1 MHEPIKNL
9 FSSFSSSLVDEIE
22 KNAVIQE
29 FNAGE
34 VIIRTGQY
42 IKNTVLVISGRIKIY
57 REDDNGGEFFM
68 YYLQPGQAC
77 AISMICATKNETSQI
92 MAKVVEDV
100 ELIMVPLPLMDKWMM
115 QHRTWYEFVIETYR
129 SRFEEVLE
137 VISKSDLLKKNAV
150 EIKKQI
156 DNKIDEDW
164 SAAYNLVF
172 NNQNQYLKKKVNDCL
187 SFEAYQKES
196 DKYGENNQRLMIV
209 SKPIYFSNN
218 NFALVKVAFY
228 RSIEHNSGSY
238 LLYEKVNEVWTIK
251 DYLNVWST

>member
-1 MHEPIKNL
+1 MKINLEP
-9 FSSFSSSLVDEIE
+9 
-22 KNAVIQE
+22 
-29 FNAGE
+29 
-34 VIIRTGQY
+34 T
-42 IKNTVLVISGRIKIY
+42 
-57 REDDNGGEFFM
+57 FFM
-68 YYLQPGQAC
+68 KHYFTKFLCFFLLLSKVALAQENDNSAILKTIFSKYYANEKVIAKDRLQ
-77 AISMICATKNETSQI
+77 
-92 MAKVVEDV
+92 
-100 ELIMVPLPLMDKWMM
+100 LL
-115 QHRTWYEFVIETYR
+115 
-129 SRFEEVLE
+129 RFYCKKAPNNEEVLE

-150 EIKKQI
+150 DIKKQI

-238 LLYEKVNEVWTIK
+238 LLFEKVNDIWTIK
-251 DYLNVWST
+251 DYLNAWST